1 MKLRDALFL
10 VHPKA
15 KDESQQTIFNKIAAN
30 ELAVPYTWETELSA
44 LGQVKYE
51 NENAKAEAFKMKWEE
66 LIDSGKIGY
75 MALMRNLRNI
85 VEAKVST
92 ALVRKVCDFLSNEK
106 AVANSKQLPFRFLS
120 AYREVKGLKS
130 EYVTMILNALEDA
143 VILSAKN
150 LNGFD
155 ETTRVLI
162 ACDVSGSMQR
172 ACH

>member
-1 MKLRDALFL
+1 MAKGITGTKKLNKLSKQIQKGLSDAFNRFDEYQFAKYNSNAEVKLRDALFL

-92 ALVRKVCDFLSNEK
+92 AHVRKVCDFLSNEK
-106 AVANSKQLPFRFLS
+106 AVANSKQ
-120 AYREVKGLKS
+120 
-130 EYVTMILNALEDA
+130 
-143 VILSAKN
+143 
-150 LNGFD
+150 
-155 ETTRVLI
+155 
-162 ACDVSGSMQR
+162 
-172 ACH
+172 